1 MRSKAL
7 AVSAPG
13 SVELDQDLL
22 LGVEDHLFEVLAD
35 DDLDGL
41 IVGFGD
47 GGGLEEGLELAVGDL
62 GDKAGEVLGSD
73 LSGFV
78 FEFLRIAVEEE
89 DLRGVL
95 GVDSE
100 VLGESIEQ
108 AMSVILG
115 GECEDDLRGG
125 LIKGLEGIKGSSLSS
140 LVPKEE
146 EDCRLLLLEDLVNGG
161 VVEGDD
167 FCVEDNQKEGQG

>member
-1 MRSKAL
+1 M
-7 AVSAPG
+7 SAPG
-13 SVELDQDLL
+13 SVELHQDLL

-35 DDLDGL
+35 DHLDGL

-47 GGGLEEGLELAVGDL
+47 GGGLEEGLELAVVDL
-62 GDKAGEVLGSD
+62 GDEVGEVLGSD

-78 FEFLRIAVEEE
+78 SELLSIGVEEE

-100 VLGESIEQ
+100 VLGEPIEQ
-108 AMSVILG
+108 AVSVILG

-125 LIKGLEGIKGSSLSS
+125 LIKGLEGIKGSSLGS
-140 LVPKEE
+140 LVAKEE
-146 EDCRLLLLEDLVNGG
+146 EQCRLLLLEDLVNG
-161 VVEGDD
+161 
-167 FCVEDNQKEGQG
+167 